1 MKRERIFTR
10 LHAVKLRLLSIL
22 LVFVLLAAGVQ
33 LCIPV
38 WAADDG
44 STAGA
49 VNAKGRRTDDSKLF
63 PDEEIPFELPLL
75 PGDLSP
81 EEIADAELD
90 MTTVPAVITAENI
103 AEQHHVKRL
112 YEQEPDDYTIIFQNR
127 DLSKT
132 TYIFSYPVKG
142 NTGINAAEIGRVG
155 TSDTMTVG
163 NSAGSIVLENEALS
177 RRLGNPDIPGGLM
190 PYNIGS
196 CVIKQLTPSGEEI
209 MSGGA
214 AQQGI
219 DVLDA
224 VRKVAA
230 AHAAEPDA
238 EMSAD
243 IALSAED
250 ADLAAAVSGGAAY
263 LMMNTS
269 DIAGDYIIKNKAY
282 KNYLTNINNYSVGVG
297 SAPSLSARWLITAA
311 GGNRFTIRSQSEQ
324 TLYLVEESQHSIELV
339 DCDGIYDGND
349 EWVIDYDTTSG
360 GVSFWSI
367 QSYNNYYLGIYNN
380 RILISE
386 MADYPEDDYLWGLT
400 NKINSIDVEEV
411 EFDSY
416 IDAVVGDYVD
426 ISEHVT
432 FYPSNA
438 TYRNIEV
445 KLVNSSI
452 LEEVEENYYYD
463 VVGVGVNRLILSY
476 ACNSEISA
484 AYCAVVCSTGTV
496 DIQSAYTYMMRAYND
511 SSKLLTFN
519 VDGSDL
525 DSTWLSMSSIN
536 ETWDTLSQSFTLTR
550 AYRGAY
556 RITSTLTTEQY
567 EAPAYN
573 GRGVMSG
580 EYYLADEKTK
590 NNTLALSGSSL
601 TLTTYSAS
609 NAYRYWY
616 IVKNG
621 SSYSFINAGNPGY
634 ALRLSASSVTVGSY
648 SSSSADFKWNTTFLG
663 VNVPLI
669 KQCANNYCGPTS
681 VLQVLYGMNFDCSI
695 FGDDLIEQMSTMAG
709 YMNLTPGG
717 NGASY
722 ADIHEKLN
730 NYLELD
736 AQGNC
741 YKPRWPGTDS
751 TVALDCIS
759 DSLSSGYPSIL
770 YFQGRLPNYNSF
782 ADHYVAIVGCDYE
795 SGLVVYS
802 DCNYNS
808 AYFGIHTAYIDEIYD
823 SVSHWIVFR
832 YLES

>member
-1 MKRERIFTR
+1 M
-10 LHAVKLRLLSIL
+10 
-22 LVFVLLAAGVQ
+22 
-33 LCIPV
+33 
-38 WAADDG
+38 
-44 STAGA
+44 
-49 VNAKGRRTDDSKLF
+49 
-63 PDEEIPFELPLL
+63 
-75 PGDLSP
+75 
-81 EEIADAELD
+81 
-90 MTTVPAVITAENI
+90 
-103 AEQHHVKRL
+103 
-112 YEQEPDDYTIIFQNR
+112 
-127 DLSKT
+127 
-132 TYIFSYPVKG
+132 G
-142 NTGINAAEIGRVG
+142 N
-155 TSDTMTVG
+155 
-163 NSAGSIVLENEALS
+163 
-177 RRLGNPDIPGGLM
+177 
-190 PYNIGS
+190 
-196 CVIKQLTPSGEEI
+196 
-209 MSGGA
+209 
-214 AQQGI
+214 
-219 DVLDA
+219 
-224 VRKVAA
+224 
-230 AHAAEPDA
+230 
-238 EMSAD
+238 
-243 IALSAED
+243 
-250 ADLAAAVSGGAAY
+250 
-263 LMMNTS
+263 
-269 DIAGDYIIKNKAY
+269 
-282 KNYLTNINNYSVGVG
+282 
-297 SAPSLSARWLITAA
+297 APSLSARWLITAA

-484 AYCAVVCSTGTV
+484 AYCAVVCSTSTV

-556 RITSTLTTEQY
+556 RITATLTTEQY

-601 TLTTYSAS
+601 TLTTYSAN

-663 VNVPLI
+663 IIVPLI
-669 KQCANNYCGPTS
+669 KQSRDYYCAAAST
-681 VLQVLYGMNFDCSI
+681 LQVLYAINSSQIDRSS
-695 FGDDLIEQMSTMAG
+695 DDLKDQMDNVAASVISGGEG
-709 YMNLTPGG
+709 YSGRILN
-717 NGASY
+717 
-722 ADIHEKLN
+722 KLN
-730 NYLELD
+730 AGGLSYSDRYKTSSD
-736 AQGNC
+736 AI
-741 YKPRWPGTDS
+741 YS
-751 TVALDCIS
+751 IE
-759 DSLSSGYPSIL
+759 SGYPCIAMVNPTSQFPR
-770 YFQGRLPNYNSF
+770 YVENGVPYNGGHF
-782 ADHYVAIVGCDYE
+782 IAVIG
-795 SGLVVYS
+795 
-802 DCNYNS
+802 
-808 AYFGIHTAYIDEIYD
+808 YD
-823 SVSHWIVFR
+823 SVSDCLVFSDCSYVSSGGKTNFGI
-832 YLES
+832 YLVNRAELDASGSIYLYIASY